1 MENDKTRNPF
11 DLRDWLKKADEM
23 GQLRIANGAD
33 LKYEIGTITE
43 INAAKAGPAIIF
55 DQISGY
61 PEGYRILTGSMLNA
75 KTFGMTLG
83 IEDSMGNVELVD
95 RVAEIL
101 RNVATDSKNYP
112 MEYVED
118 GPVMEN
124 KLVGDDVDLNAI
136 PVPLWHELDG
146 GAYMGTGTWQVHQ
159 DPDTGWVNL
168 GTYRVQ
174 RFGKNIAGNYISPG
188 HHGHIIRQKYW
199 DRGEPCPV
207 VMCFGA
213 HPLFYLMGSSDVPS
227 GVDELTWVG
236 AIAGKRVPVIKG
248 PVTGLPIP
256 ADCEIAIEGYA
267 YPDET
272 MLEGPFGEFTG
283 YYGGG
288 EKQEHVVQVK
298 ALYFRNQP
306 ILLGSPPNRPPNDM
320 SYQFT
325 VMRSAAIKE
334 ALSKAG
340 VPDVKSVWVAEAG
353 GGRMWI
359 VTSIKQRYAGHAAQA
374 AAIACNCQAGALM
387 SKYSIV
393 VDDDIDP
400 SKMDEVIWAICTRTN
415 PVDDIDIL
423 RQCWSNP
430 LETMITTED
439 KREGKLYI
447 SKALINACRPYH
459 KLHEFAPVSQSS
471 DKLLKSTLDKWGD
484 LFK

>member
-1 MENDKTRNPF
+1 MTNPF
-11 DLRDWLKKADEM
+11 DLRDWIERAKEA
-23 GQLRIANGAD
+23 GQLRVAEGAN
-33 LKYEIGTITE
+33 LQHEVGTITE
-43 INAAKAGPAIIF
+43 INAKKGGPAILF
-55 DQISGY
+55 DKFDGY
-61 PEGYRILTGSMLNA
+61 QEGYRVLTGSMLNA
-75 KTFGMTLG
+75 RTFGMTLG
-83 IEDSMGNVELVD
+83 LDSALSNLDLVD
-95 RVAEIL
+95 KVAEIL
-101 RNVATDSKNYP
+101 RNVEKKAESFP
-112 MEYVED
+112 MEFVED

-124 KLVGDDVDLNAI
+124 RMVGQEVDLNVI
-136 PVPLWHELDG
+136 PVPIWHELDG
-146 GAYMGTGTWQVHQ
+146 GAYIGTGTWQIHQ
-159 DPDTGWVNL
+159 DPDTGWVNV

-174 RFGKNIAGNYISPG
+174 RLGKDIAGNYISPG

-207 VMCFGA
+207 IMCFGA
-213 HPLFYLMGSSDVPS
+213 HPLFYLMGSSDVPA
-227 GVDELTWVG
+227 GVDELTWAG

-256 ADCEIAIEGYA
+256 ADCEIVIEGYA
-267 YPDET
+267 YPDQK

-288 EKQEHVVQVK
+288 EKQEHIVQVK

-306 ILLGSPPNRPPNDM
+306 ILLGAPPNRPPNDM

-334 ALSKAG
+334 ALHKAG

-387 SKYSIV
+387 AKYSIV

-400 SKMDEVIWAICTRTN
+400 SKLDEVIWAICTRTN
-415 PVDDIDIL
+415 PIEDIDIL

-430 LETMITTED
+430 LETMIPTNE
-439 KREGKLYI
+439 KNEGKLYI
-447 SKALINACRPYH
+447 SKAIINACRPFH
-459 KLHEFAPVSQSS
+459 RLNEFAAVSQSS
-471 DKLLKSTLDKWGD
+471 AELMQRTLKKWD
-484 LFK
+484 FLFK